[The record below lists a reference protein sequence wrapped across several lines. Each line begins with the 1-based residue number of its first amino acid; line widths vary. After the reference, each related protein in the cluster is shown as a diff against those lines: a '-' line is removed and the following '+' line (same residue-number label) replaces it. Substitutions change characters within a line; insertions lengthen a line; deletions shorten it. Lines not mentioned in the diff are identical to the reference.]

1 MQITVSRQTSFS
13 INDLPRAVL
22 EHVMDRLTF
31 PNPVYQEAEKRGF
44 STGKIS
50 PVIHGY
56 EFTKSQVFVPRGF
69 TRQLLLILS
78 KAGLPCQVNDL
89 RRQLPEVVFNFT
101 GHLHPFQKEAV
112 AKVNSRDFGVL
123 TAPTGSGKTV
133 MALALIAARRQPA
146 LIIVHNRELLEQWI
160 SRIETFLGIP
170 AQEVGIIGGGKRR
183 IGERITVALVQSLY
197 KVAHEVAPHIGF
209 LVGDECHRC
218 PSRTFT
224 EAVSA
229 FDCRYMLGLSAT
241 PWRRDRLNRLIWW
254 YLGDKVHEIETT
266 ALLDSGHI
274 LPAEVVWRK
283 TAFQP
288 EADPS
293 EEYSRMLSEL
303 TEDAVRN
310 GLIVRDVARE
320 TQNSDGVCLVLTDR
334 KGHAVELVQRLT
346 RKGIEVALLTGDLSM
361 GKRQEA
367 VAAVNTGQAKVLVA
381 TGQLIGEGFDC
392 RQLSTLFLAT
402 PIKFSGRLIQY
413 LGRVLRPAPGK
424 DRARVYDYLDPVGVL
439 EASARARGRVY
450 ENQPPV

>member
-1 MQITVSRQTSFS
+1 M
-13 INDLPRAVL
+13 
-22 EHVMDRLTF
+22 
-31 PNPVYQEAEKRGF
+31 
-44 STGKIS
+44 
-50 PVIHGY
+50 
-56 EFTKSQVFVPRGF
+56 PRGF

-78 KAGLPCQVNDL
+78 KAGLSCEVNDL

-101 GHLHPFQKEAV
+101 GHLHPFQKEAF
-112 AKVNSRDFGVL
+112 AKVKKRDFGVL

-133 MALALIAARRQPA
+133 MALALIAARLQPA
-146 LIIVHNRELLEQWI
+146 LIIVHNRELLDQWI
-160 SRIETFLGIP
+160 NRIETFLGIP
-170 AQEVGIIGGGKRR
+170 AQEVGIVGGGKRQ
-183 IGERITVALVQSLY
+183 IGDRITVALVQSLY

-266 ALLDSGHI
+266 GLLDSGHI

-310 GLIVRDVARE
+310 GLIVKDVARE
-320 TQNSDGVCLVLTDR
+320 TQKSDGVCLVLTDR

-346 RKGIEVALLTGDLSM
+346 RKGIEVVLLTGDLSM